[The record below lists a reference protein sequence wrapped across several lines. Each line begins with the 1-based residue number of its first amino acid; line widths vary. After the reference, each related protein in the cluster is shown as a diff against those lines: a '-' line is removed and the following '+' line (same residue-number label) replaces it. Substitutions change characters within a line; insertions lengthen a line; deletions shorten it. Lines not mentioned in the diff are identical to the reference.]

1 MENNQ
6 SPEQPK
12 STKAKGNYV
21 VWTIEMDRVL
31 TKTFLDQVQ
40 KGNKSG
46 QGWKLVVWT
55 VTVDAIKEKCGKA
68 VTKDNVQA
76 RLKTW
81 TKNFN
86 IVTELRDQLG
96 FGWDDN
102 RKMMFGRTMLRYKPL
117 TNYDELATIVGKNN
131 AKRVGANTKGELD
144 KAREEV
150 ENNGNNEND
159 GHEDINGKN
168 EGSDKQLKRGS
179 DGKQSANK
187 KVRTGDAI
195 AAAVTSMTDTL
206 KYKVE
211 TNSRAHLPTV
221 DVNKLCQE
229 VNKVPDFDRSLT
241 LRVVDLLAADKT
253 KEHVFYG
260 LSDDLKKKWLMMHL
274 NV

>member
-1 MENNQ
+1 
-6 SPEQPK
+6 
-12 STKAKGNYV
+12 
-21 VWTIEMDRVL
+21 MDHVL
-31 TKTFLDQVQ
+31 TETFLDQVQ
-40 KGNKSG
+40 KGNISE
-46 QGWKLVVWT
+46 QGWKPVVWT
-55 VTVDAIKEKCGKA
+55 VTVNAIKEKCGKV

-86 IVTELRDQLG
+86 IVTELQDQSR
-96 FGWDDN
+96 FKWDEN
-102 RKMMFGRTMLRYKPL
+102 RKMIVVRDDVWENYVKSHPDAKGFRYKPL
-117 TNYDELATIVGKNN
+117 TNYDELAIIVGKNN
-131 AKRVGANTKGELD
+131 AKGVGANTGGELN

-159 GHEDINGKN
+159 GHEDINGEN

-179 DGKQSANK
+179 DEKQSANK

-195 AAAVTSMTDTL
+195 AAVMTSMTDTL
-206 KYKVE
+206 KFMVE
-211 TNSRAHLPTV
+211 TNSRACLPTV

-260 LSDDLKKKWLMMHL
+260 LPDDFKKEWLMMHL

>member
-31 TKTFLDQVQ
+31 TETFLDQVQ
-40 KGNKSG
+40 KGNKSE
-46 QGWKLVVWT
+46 QGWSPRCLIRII
-55 VTVDAIKEKCGKA
+55 DAIKEKCGKA

-86 IVTELRDQLG
+86 IMTELRDQSG

-102 RKMMFGRTMLRYKPL
+102 RKMIVVRDDVWENYVKSHPDAKGFRYKPL
-117 TNYDELATIVGKNN
+117 TNYDELAIIVGKNN
-131 AKRVGANTKGELD
+131 AKGVGANTGGELD

-150 ENNGNNEND
+150 ENNGSNEND
-159 GHEDINGKN
+159 GHEDINGEK
-168 EGSDKQLKRGS
+168 ERSDKQLKRGS
-179 DGKQSANK
+179 DEKQSANK

-206 KYKVE
+206 KSMVE
-211 TNSRAHLPTV
+211 TNSRAPSH
-221 DVNKLCQE
+221 
-229 VNKVPDFDRSLT
+229 R
-241 LRVVDLLAADKT
+241 
-253 KEHVFYG
+253 
-260 LSDDLKKKWLMMHL
+260 
-274 NV
+274 

>member
-1 MENNQ
+1 
-6 SPEQPK
+6 
-12 STKAKGNYV
+12 
-21 VWTIEMDRVL
+21 MDRVL
-31 TKTFLDQVQ
+31 TETFLDQVQ
-40 KGNKSG
+40 KGNKSE
-46 QGWKLVVWT
+46 QGWKPVVWT

-86 IVTELRDQLG
+86 IMTELRDQSG

-102 RKMMFGRTMLRYKPL
+102 RKMIVVRDDVWE
-117 TNYDELATIVGKNN
+117 NYVKELAL
-131 AKRVGANTKGELD
+131 ANTGGELD

-150 ENNGNNEND
+150 ENNGSNEND
-159 GHEDINGKN
+159 GHEDINGEN

-179 DGKQSANK
+179 DEKQSANK

-195 AAAVTSMTDTL
+195 AAAVTSMTNTL
-206 KYKVE
+206 KSMVE
-211 TNSRAHLPTV
+211 TNSRARLPTV

-260 LSDDLKKKWLMMHL
+260 LPDDFKKEWLMMHL